1 MTGTPRDH
9 TAMAATEPDFFIH
22 SGDTIYADGPLEET
36 VVESDGQVRGH
47 PPLGGCPSRLP
58 GP

>member
-9 TAMAATEPDFFIH
+9 TAMASTEPDFFIH
-22 SGDTIYADGPLEET
+22 SGDTVYADGPLEET
-36 VVESDGQVRGH
+36 DGQVRGH
-47 PPLGGCPSRLP
+47 PPLGGRPSRLP